1 MCNINLIISCEV
13 SRIKG
18 QSLKDINRRLVAL
31 MSDDD
36 IGS

>member
-1 MCNINLIISCEV
+1 MCNINLIISFEV
-13 SRIKG
+13 SRIKV